1 MDRKQVKLLVL
12 ILALAG
18 VLGGAALLYPR
29 LSAEV
34 DAGPALQE
42 SSQPAMEE
50 DDTQAETA
58 AVPEAPLAPDFVVYD
73 GEGQAVRL
81 SDLRGKP
88 VVVNFWASWCSP
100 CKREMP
106 DFEDAFLTYGEDV
119 HFMMVN
125 MTDGRRET
133 VETAKAFVEE
143 VGYTFPVY
151 YDTEL
156 SAAITYGVNTIPASY
171 FVDAEGHAVTY
182 AAGVLNR
189 EMLQIGLDM
198 ILSDTEK

>member
-34 DAGPALQE
+34 DAGPVLQE

-58 AVPEAPLAPDFVVYD
+58 AVPEAPMAPDFVVYD

-143 VGYTFPVY
+143 AGYTFPVY

-198 ILSDTEK
+198 ILPDMEK

>member
-1 MDRKQVKLLVL
+1 M
-12 ILALAG
+12 
-18 VLGGAALLYPR
+18 
-29 LSAEV
+29 
-34 DAGPALQE
+34 
-42 SSQPAMEE
+42 
-50 DDTQAETA
+50 
-58 AVPEAPLAPDFVVYD
+58 
-73 GEGQAVRL
+73 RL

-125 MTDGRRET
+125 ITDGRRET
-133 VETAKAFVEE
+133 VETAKAFIEE
-143 VGYTFPVY
+143 AGYIFPVY

-156 SAAITYGVNTIPASY
+156 NAAITYGVNSIPASY

-189 EMLQIGLDM
+189 ETL
-198 ILSDTEK
+198 

>member
-34 DAGPALQE
+34 DAGPVLQE

-50 DDTQAETA
+50 YDAQAETA
-58 AVPEAPLAPDFVVYD
+58 EVPEAPMAPDFVVYD

-133 VETAKAFVEE
+133 METAKAFMEE
-143 VGYTFPVY
+143 AGYTFPVY

-156 SAAITYGVNTIPASY
+156 SAAVTYGVNTIPASY

-182 AAGVLNR
+182 AAGILSR